1 MSKIK
6 LPQNRKGFL
15 KHTTVCPVNENENVF
30 LQHSACIVYASSKM
44 THSGLSCWKTFE
56 GFNRKLSTNSLQ
68 NLIPNRLKNKLI
80 DELSGTV
87 LNNRHLNEKQTRQIK
102 SYSNK
107 LCYYSQV
114 RTFMSKKTGSYK
126 FKVAFITLTCPE
138 NTTNSQAIHAF
149 EHFLDYLRRT
159 ANCQYVWKK
168 ELGEK
173 NGKLHFHI
181 LINNFIPYYLVNWK
195 WKRVLLQEGV
205 KWPKNDKGKETE
217 SHYRIELPRSRK
229 LIAHY
234 IAKYMSKAYEIP
246 KELGYISGHSE
257 ILEKC
262 KEPIFIESELPKDEI
277 LLLQKKFRTIRDQFI
292 THTCVD
298 LRRIQ
303 AIAPTIHFWF
313 MRQFEKF
320 QTDITL
326 PQKYYY
332 V

>member
-1 MSKIK
+1 MAKVIN
-6 LPQNRKGFL
+6 NRKGFKQHIVTL
-15 KHTTVCPVNENENVF
+15 SVKENENVY
-30 LQHSACIVYASSKM
+30 LPHSSCIVYGSSKM

-56 GFNRKLSTNSLQ
+56 GYNRKLNTNSLR
-68 NLIPNRLKNKLI
+68 NLIPNKLKESLI
-80 DELSGTV
+80 DELSGTI
-87 LNNRHLNEKQTRQIK
+87 LNNRHLNEKQTRKIK

-107 LCYYSQV
+107 LCYYSRV
-114 RTFMSKKTGSYK
+114 RTFASKKTGSYK

-159 ANCQYVWKK
+159 ANCNYVWKK
-168 ELGEK
+168 ELGET

-205 KWPKNDKGKETE
+205 KWPKNDKNKETE
-217 SHYRIELPRSRK
+217 SHYRIELPRSQR
-229 LIAHY
+229 LVAHY
-234 IAKYMSKAYEIP
+234 IAKYMSKAYELP

-257 ILEKC
+257 VLEKC
-262 KEPIFIESELPKDEI
+262 KEPIYIESELPKDEI
-277 LLLQKKFRTIRDQFI
+277 LLLQRAFRTIRDTFI
-292 THTCVD
+292 SHTCVD

-303 AIAPTIHFWF
+303 EIAPTIYFYF
-313 MRQFEKF
+313 MKQFESF
-320 QTDITL
+320 QEDITL
-326 PQKYYY
+326 PQKYWY